1 MTHTYRTHQRL
12 IASFL
17 AALLFSPPAIR
28 LARAD
33 DKKPALLA
41 PSLGDKE
48 PEAAPAPAAGTPAP
62 APASEEPAMAEPL
75 VRTTT
80 FLLSHPGVPD
90 DKAVPV
96 MRTLEE
102 GLKRNKRLEMKDLD
116 TRLADFAQEVPSDQ
130 IEQGRQ
136 AFKDGMKA
144 MNDFDLPKAIK
155 KLTEAVEVLAKV
167 MPHIKKQEL
176 AEAMIALAAAHLQL
190 GDRKSARTQ
199 LSKLFVWRPDFQLD
213 TNKFPPM
220 MINPVEEARKEAE
233 KAKRG
238 SLEIKTEPVP
248 AQAYVDGKYVGVTP
262 TFADGLIV
270 GEHFVTIK
278 REGYRKAVS
287 PAQVSAKNQQTV
299 TISLERSRKYLLV
312 EQALAALE
320 KTVGSDVIDKASDDL
335 KEVLF
340 IDHAVFVRLKPGM
353 AGVEMDICLYDLR
366 THKRLSRIQK
376 PVPTGGPKALAGLA
390 TAVYTNVNYEG
401 ELEAPKDA
409 PPPKAIVRRAFY
421 KTWWFW
427 TVVGLVVGGAIVGGV
442 LAPKAKECGAGN
454 FCPEIRF

>member
-1 MTHTYRTHQRL
+1 MTHTHSTHQRL
-12 IASFL
+12 LATFL
-17 AALLFSPPAIR
+17 AALFFSPPVIR
-28 LARAD
+28 VARAE
-33 DKKPALLA
+33 DKKPVLLA
-41 PSLGDKE
+41 PALGDKE
-48 PEAAPAPAAGTPAP
+48 ADPAPGGAAPAPAAT
-62 APASEEPAMAEPL
+62 EEPAMAEPL

-80 FLLSHPGVPD
+80 FMLSHPGVPD
-90 DKAVPV
+90 DKVVAV

-116 TRLADFAQEVPSDQ
+116 TRLAEFAQEVPSDQ

-144 MNDFDLPKAIK
+144 MNDFDLPKAVK
-155 KLTEAVEVLAKV
+155 KLSEAVDVLAKV

-176 AEAMIALAAAHLQL
+176 AEAMVALAAAHLQL

-238 SLEIKTEPVP
+238 SLEIKTDPVP
-248 AQAYVDGKYVGVTP
+248 GQAYVDGKYVGVTP

-287 PAQVSAKNQQTV
+287 PATVNPKNQQTV

-312 EQALAALE
+312 EQALAVID
-320 KTVGSDVIDKASDDL
+320 KTVGAEIIDKAADDL

-340 IDHAVFVRLKPGM
+340 VDHAVFLRVKQGKEGL
-353 AGVEMDICLYDLR
+353 EMDISLYDLR
-366 THKRLSRIQK
+366 TRKRLSRIQK
-376 PVPTGGPKALAGLA
+376 PVPAGGPKALAGLS
-390 TAVYTNVNYEG
+390 TAVYLNVNYDA

-427 TVVGLVVGGAIVGGV
+427 SVVGLVVVGGVLGGV
-442 LAPKAKECGAGN
+442 LAPKAKECGPGN
-454 FCPEIRF
+454 FCPGISF